1 MTYIII
7 LFGLLILLTGVII
20 LITPEVIIR
29 PLRDYSDKLSLH
41 IVAVA
46 ARLILGVLLV
56 SESEASRYPILIE
69 ILGWL
74 SIIAA
79 VVLALIGRTNF
90 KRLMTWALSLVDTY
104 GRAGGVLASLFGV
117 FIVYAFI

>member
-7 LFGLLILLTGVII
+7 VFGLLTLLAGVVI
-20 LITPEVIIR
+20 LINPETILVPIR
-29 PLRDYSDKLSLH
+29 DNSHKLSVHLA
-41 IVAVA
+41 AVVV
-46 ARLILGVLLV
+46 RLILGILLI
-56 SESEASRYPILIE
+56 SESELSRFPIIIE

-90 KRLMTWALSLVDTY
+90 KRLMTWAFSLMESY
-104 GRAGGVLASLFGV
+104 GRIGGVLASAFGA

>member
-7 LFGLLILLTGVII
+7 LFGLLILVAGIII
-20 LITPEVIIR
+20 LINPEAMFGLV
-29 PLRDYSDKLSLH
+29 RDTSDKLSLH
-41 IVAVA
+41 VLAVA
-46 ARLILGVLLV
+46 LRLILGILLV
-56 SESEASRYPILIE
+56 SESESSRFPIIIE

-79 VVLALIGRTNF
+79 VALALIGRNNF
-90 KRLMTWALSLVDTY
+90 KRLMSWALSSLKPY
-104 GRAGGVLASLFGV
+104 GRIGGALASAFGA